1 MDAKLSPILIA
12 PIVVN
17 NLLKIA
23 ILVLLCSIS
32 ALSIAG
38 TVHRWT
44 DGDGITHFSDTIP
57 SSAALEIS
65 TLELDDDF
73 PPVSDRVSNYYSITN
88 QWERMKKERDTR
100 NELSLEK
107 ERIRVERA
115 AALADAAQ
123 PIVEPANSRYLPIYG
138 FPRRGLQ
145 GSRFADPLFGDA
157 HRNTR
162 RGRHHIQPNHGRLR
176 NSFRGP
182 SQPNCSLGGRR
193 AGSQRSFSGGLN
205 VNLNLR

>member
-1 MDAKLSPILIA
+1 MDAKLSPILTVS
-12 PIVVN
+12 IVVN
-17 NLLKIA
+17 NVLNIA

-44 DGDGITHFSDTIP
+44 DGDDITHFSDTIP

-107 ERIRVERA
+107 ERIRAERA

-123 PIVEPANSRYLPIYG
+123 PIVEPANLRYLPI
-138 FPRRGLQ
+138 
-145 GSRFADPLFGDA
+145 
-157 HRNTR
+157 
-162 RGRHHIQPNHGRLR
+162 
-176 NSFRGP
+176 
-182 SQPNCSLGGRR
+182 
-193 AGSQRSFSGGLN
+193 
-205 VNLNLR
+205 